1 MKKHLLL
8 YGFLFSLLINIFQY
22 VNSSKILNKSEQVVQ
37 NSRKE
42 VKIARDSISHLL
54 EANAFSL
61 EQNSDAQ
68 EYFYPSDYAKV
79 KAKVKEDIMELN
91 SAKRGNKLVP
101 YEPINGTN
109 FIIDQVKFL
118 NHRWII
124 ANYSD
129 GKVWGEILVKYF
141 YNEDKPSEFETIETV
156 MYTNK

>member
-22 VNSSKILNKSEQVVQ
+22 VNSSKILNKSEEVVQ

-42 VKIARDSISHLL
+42 VKTARDSISKLL
-54 EANAFSL
+54 EANTFSL
-61 EQNSDAQ
+61 EQNTDAQ
-68 EYFYPSDYAKV
+68 EYFYPADFAKV
-79 KAKVKEDIMELN
+79 QAKVKEDIMELN
-91 SAKRGNKLVP
+91 TAKKGNKLVP

-109 FIIDQVKFL
+109 FIIDGVKFL

-141 YNEDKPSEFETIETV
+141 HNEDKPSDFETVETV
-156 MYTNK
+156 MYTDR